1 MTRDNLLTAK
11 REGVPF
17 EINMSDRKSYWVE
30 DAERFLIGRTT
41 VIGMD
46 DKDCPRILP
55 LLTMTG
61 ISYLRPNGA

>member
-1 MTRDNLLTAK
+1 MTRDNVLTAK

-17 EINMSDRKSYWVE
+17 EINMADGKSYRVE
-30 DAERFLIGRTT
+30 DAEHIMVGRTT
-41 VIGMD
+41 VIVMD
-46 DKDCPRILP
+46 DKDCPHILP